1 MYPNL
6 YYLVKDLLGL
16 DLAFLKMFQSFG
28 VMVALSFLVA
38 SYLFT
43 AELKRKENEGL
54 LSEVDPDPIKKESN
68 VLLDY
73 IMNGVIGFIL
83 GFKLFFIAQNFG
95 VFLENTQTF
104 ILSTQGSWIGGFFGA
119 IGLVALKMSELKKNN
134 NAPSQ
139 PLSGKVHPYELVGQM
154 TTIAAIG
161 GIIGAKIFH
170 NLENWDDF
178 IVDPIGALL
187 SFSGLTMYGGLL
199 VGAGSVI
206 YFAHKKKIPLLPLV
220 DACAPGLML
229 AYGVGRIGCQ
239 VAGDGDWGIVAPQK
253 PNWLS
258 FIPDWMWSYRYPHNV
273 NEVGIAMKDCAGRFC
288 AQLPEGVFPTPL
300 YESIACIALF
310 FVIWSLRK
318 KIVQPGVVFSFYLLL
333 NGFERF
339 FIEKIRV
346 NNQYHFGSF
355 GITQAEIISTLLFI
369 LGGFGIYYFSKKRL

>member
-43 AELKRKENEGL
+43 VELKRKENEGL
-54 LSEVDPDPIKKESN
+54 LNAVDLDSVKKESN
-68 VLLDY
+68 VMLDY
-73 IMNGVIGFIL
+73 IINGLIGFIL
-83 GFKLFFIAQNFG
+83 GFKLFFIAQNFS

-178 IVDPIGALL
+178 IVDPSGALL
-187 SFSGLTMYGGLL
+187 SFSGLTMY
-199 VGAGSVI
+199 
-206 YFAHKKKIPLLPLV
+206 
-220 DACAPGLML
+220 
-229 AYGVGRIGCQ
+229 
-239 VAGDGDWGIVAPQK
+239 
-253 PNWLS
+253 
-258 FIPDWMWSYRYPHNV
+258 
-273 NEVGIAMKDCAGRFC
+273 
-288 AQLPEGVFPTPL
+288 
-300 YESIACIALF
+300 
-310 FVIWSLRK
+310 
-318 KIVQPGVVFSFYLLL
+318 
-333 NGFERF
+333 
-339 FIEKIRV
+339 
-346 NNQYHFGSF
+346 
-355 GITQAEIISTLLFI
+355 
-369 LGGFGIYYFSKKRL
+369 